1 MSFSVSERC
10 FRCTKTPARFRIPL
24 VAKETVEVMER
35 EKRKCGGRPKQ
46 NIKRESATG
55 IRFTKAEYFI
65 IQHKAWKA
73 GMKITT
79 FIREMALNGK
89 VTAKINEEER
99 QFVRQLI
106 GISNNLNQLTKKA
119 HEEGLLTAV
128 LHFEKYRN
136 MIDEILEKLGR

>member
-10 FRCTKTPARFRIPL
+10 FRCTKTPARFCIPL
-24 VAKETVEVMER
+24 VAKEIVKEMEG

-65 IQHKAWKA
+65 IQQKASGA

-79 FIREMALNGK
+79 YIREMALNGK
-89 VTAKINEEER
+89 ITAAINEEER

-106 GISNNLNQLTKKA
+106 GISNNLNQLTKKG
-119 HEEGLLTAV
+119 HQEGLLTAV
-128 LHFEKYRN
+128 MLFEKYRN
-136 MIDEILEKLGR
+136 MIDEILEKLKR